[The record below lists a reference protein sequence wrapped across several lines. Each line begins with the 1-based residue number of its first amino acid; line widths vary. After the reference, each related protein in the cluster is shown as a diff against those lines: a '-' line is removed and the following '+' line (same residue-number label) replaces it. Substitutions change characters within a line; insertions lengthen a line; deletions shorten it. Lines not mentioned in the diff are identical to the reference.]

1 MKYIDTECIIFG
13 SKAHKLLTESTCK
26 SILKHLKKFIGS
38 WLLVLVLLFTGYGCG
53 KKTSQNGERTRG
65 RKARATVEVQV
76 VKPELLLNTVFTTG
90 SILANEKIELRPEV
104 SGLLTGIYF
113 DEGALVPKGKLL
125 VKIDD
130 QDLQAQLQK
139 NEAQGKLLSDDEYRE
154 KKLLEIKAI
163 SQEEYEDA
171 YNQLMLNK
179 ADEQL
184 LQAQIAK
191 TEISAPF
198 TGEIGLRQV
207 SPGSYVA
214 SNTLIATLQ
223 QLDPV
228 KMEFEVPEKYSSYI
242 KKGMEVS
249 FTAGDMDSTF
259 KAKVYAYESSI
270 NLDTRTLKARA
281 LCPNPKDLLRPGVF
295 THVSIVLERFPDAL
309 KIPSEAVVT
318 EVNGSSV
325 FICKNG
331 KAKYVSVKTGIRTDS
346 DIQITQGLAPGD
358 SLIVSGLLQITDG
371 SPVRVGT
378 GNAD

>member
-26 SILKHLKKFIGS
+26 SIRKHLKKFIGS

>member
-26 SILKHLKKFIGS
+26 SIRKHLKTFMGS

-104 SGLLTGIYF
+104 SGLVTGIYF
-113 DEGALVPKGKLL
+113 DEGALVPEGKLL

-130 QDLQAQLQK
+130 RDLQAQLQK

-318 EVNGSSV
+318 ELNGSSV